1 MPLLG
6 SGQTSL
12 RPLVG
17 SLGLT
22 NFQLLQGLMA
32 VVFLL
37 YAADGAMLPG
47 VFKALEEGLE
57 GVTPVSLGSIVFAEA
72 MCHSVAVLVWGVL
85 ADRSCKLALLM
96 YATLSWGFITL
107 ATACV
112 TGVVSLF
119 VVRAVAGVAS
129 AAIGPLSQG
138 LIGAVCKA
146 SERGRAFGFLIAC
159 GQLGYMFGVLMAGS
173 TSHLA
178 VLCGWRGS
186 FVIFALLTLVLAWI
200 LWMARVE
207 VSKGLFRESRSWAQL
222 ARSKRRSGPPA
233 SPCSDVW
240 SDFVTMLQR
249 PSFWVLLLQGAFAS
263 TTVKAMQYQ
272 TMWFQYMGF
281 TDLMA
286 SAITSAAP
294 LGCMTGA
301 IVSGYFSDWI
311 AKLYP
316 SHGRIFF
323 AQFADM
329 SKLFVLYYTFVI
341 CATPA
346 PDPSQEFGERIFL
359 SFIFGFTSIIT
370 YSSVIKPLF
379 AEIVPVQMI
388 AQTIAVAAAFDGA
401 FASIASTP
409 VVGFITER
417 MFHYRSTTLPIDTM
431 PDHMRTQNAN
441 ALGRS
446 IAAVTLVSAA
456 LQILS
461 FSFLHCTYPKDS
473 RASRLAEAETL
484 PAVSEGEEESSDAAV
499 DEEDAQRRPSPP
511 KRVTFNMAGDGY
523 GSTK

>member
-1 MPLLG
+1 MPILRV
-6 SGQTSL
+6 GQTSL

-22 NFQLLQGLMA
+22 NFQLLQCLMA

-57 GVTPVSLGSIVFAEA
+57 GITPVSLGSIVFTEA

-96 YATLSWGFITL
+96 YATLSWGCITL
-107 ATACV
+107 ATAFV

-119 VVRAVAGVAS
+119 VVRALAGVVS

-138 LIGAVCKA
+138 LIGAVCKT

-159 GQLGYMFGVLMAGS
+159 GQLGYMVGVLMAGS
-173 TSHLA
+173 TSHL
-178 VLCGWRGS
+178 VELGGWRGS
-186 FVIFALLTLVLAWI
+186 FVIFALLTLVLGWI

-222 ARSKRRSGPPA
+222 ARSKKHS
-233 SPCSDVW
+233 SPSSDVW
-240 SDFVTMLQR
+240 SDFVTMLRR

-286 SAITSAAP
+286 SAITSASP

-329 SKLFVLYYTFVI
+329 SKLFILFYTFVI
-341 CATPA
+341 CASPG
-346 PDPSQEFGERIFL
+346 PDPSEEFGQRTFL
-359 SFIFGFTSIIT
+359 SFMFGFTSIMT
-370 YSSVIKPLF
+370 YASVIKPLF
-379 AEIVPVQMI
+379 AEIVPMQMI

-401 FASIASTP
+401 FSSIASTP

-417 MFHYRSTTLPIDTM
+417 IFHYQSTTLPINMM

-441 ALGRS
+441 ALGSS
-446 IAAVTLVSAA
+446 IAAVTLLSAA

-461 FSFLHCTYPKDS
+461 FRDRKS
-473 RASRLAEAETL
+473 
-484 PAVSEGEEESSDAAV
+484 VV
-499 DEEDAQRRPSPP
+499 
-511 KRVTFNMAGDGY
+511 
-523 GSTK
+523 